1 MSNSGRYFI
10 MIPKIMI
17 ILGSASD
24 MDIAEKSMNIL
35 EKLEIPYSLKIAS
48 AHRTPNLVREIVSKG
63 SDAGVEVFIGIA
75 GLAAHLP
82 GTIAAYTP
90 RPVIGVP
97 VDVKTNG
104 IDALDSCVQMPYPSP
119 IATVGID
126 RGDNGAIL
134 AAQFIGINDA
144 EVRQKVIELRA
155 EYAQKVLDSNEIVSG
170 LEDKKYL
177 VEDFLTR
184 EKLNLRNDVEEIDTG
199 VNENADVAI
208 IVGRHSDLITA
219 KKVSVT
225 LDRLKITYNMKVVC
239 PIRSNKKF
247 KSYVKSVENSKI
259 FIGISSNSSQVTG
272 ALVGLTDRPVIGVP
286 CTNELG
292 NEHLLTVINMPP
304 GVPVATVGTNNGR
317 NAAVLAGEILSIKNK
332 NIIELLTKLKDKKIN
347 L

>member
-1 MSNSGRYFI
+1 
-10 MIPKIMI
+10 MI
-17 ILGSASD
+17 ILGSGSD
-24 MDIAEKSMNIL
+24 IAVAEKSMDIL

-48 AHRTPNLVREIVSKG
+48 AHRTLNLVREIVKQG
-63 SDAGVEVFIGIA
+63 TDAGIEVFIGIA

-82 GTIAAYTP
+82 GAIAAYTP

-134 AAQFIGINDA
+134 AAQFLGIHDD
-144 EVRQKVIELRA
+144 EIRQKVIDLRK
-155 EYAQKVLDSNEIVSG
+155 EYEKKVYDSNKIVYDFK
-170 LEDKKYL
+170 DKKYL
-177 VEDFLTR
+177 VKDYLNIEDLKI
-184 EKLNLRNDVEEIDTG
+184 EKEELELDKHHIDPDA
-199 VNENADVAI
+199 EVAI
-208 IVGRHSDLITA
+208 IVGRQSDLVVA
-219 KKVSVT
+219 KKVSAT
-225 LDRLKITYNMKVVC
+225 LDRLKISYNMKVVC

-247 KSYVKSVENSKI
+247 KSFVSSVENSKI

-286 CTNELG
+286 CENELG
-292 NEHLLTVINMPP
+292 REHMLTTVNMPP
-304 GVPVATVGTNNGR
+304 GVPVATVGINNGR
-317 NAAVLAGEILSIKNK
+317 NAGVLVGEILSIKDT
-332 NIIELLTKLKDKKIN
+332 NIIEILTKLKDKKIN

>member
-1 MSNSGRYFI
+1 M
-10 MIPKIMI
+10 MIPKIRI
-17 ILGSASD
+17 ILGSGSD
-24 MDIAEKSMNIL
+24 IAVAEKSMEIL

-48 AHRTPNLVREIVSKG
+48 AHRTLDLLREIVEQG
-63 SDAGVEVFIGIA
+63 TDAGIEVFIGVA

-82 GTIAAYTP
+82 GAIAAYTP

-134 AAQFIGINDA
+134 AAQFLGVHDEEI
-144 EVRQKVIELRA
+144 RQKVIELRG
-155 EYAQKVLDSNEIVSG
+155 EYMKKVIDSNQIIQN

-177 VEDFLTR
+177 VKDFLSVDTLKVKNTVNTT
-184 EKLNLRNDVEEIDTG
+184 EESEDDV
-199 VNENADVAI
+199 DVAI
-208 IVGRHSDLITA
+208 VAGRYSDLITG
-219 KKVSVT
+219 KKVSVI
-225 LDRLKITYNMKVVC
+225 LDRLKISYNMKVVC

-247 KSYVKSVENSKI
+247 REYIESMQNAKI

-286 CTNELG
+286 CINEIG
-292 NEHLLTVINMPP
+292 YEHLLTTVNMPP

-317 NAAVLAGEILSIKNK
+317 NAAVLAAEILSIKNT
-332 NIIELLTKLKDKKIN
+332 NITQVLNKLKDKKIN